1 MIANFLLLVLLYL
14 MVAYMSL
21 PFPKLYAYVAIAL
34 LSVIFL
40 ARMWQNLVRA
50 LIKT

>member
-21 PFPKLYAYVAIAL
+21 PFPKLYAYATIAVLSIFFIAQMWHKLMRAL
-34 LSVIFL
+34 L
-40 ARMWQNLVRA
+40 
-50 LIKT
+50 KT